1 MTAGIFPHKL
11 LTEDNTM
18 SVHMSSGREIRLTD
32 DPDSEYWVAKD
43 IETGVASQGKTRE
56 QALENLDE
64 AVEGY
69 HGAGREPTDEEL
81 AELGIDPDENTS
93 GGELP
98 DVLK

>member
-1 MTAGIFPHKL
+1 
-11 LTEDNTM
+11 M

-56 QALENLDE
+56 QALDNLDE
-64 AVEGY
+64 AVAGY
-69 HGAGREPTDEEL
+69 HGTGREPTDEEL
-81 AELGIDPDENTS
+81 AELGIDPDENTA

-98 DVLK
+98 DILK